1 MNNNDIKSNS
11 RDKVM
16 KKIFSILLLL
26 FCASVF
32 AEEILTP
39 GTVRGTAQRQG
50 IPIYVADFQGGAVS
64 IADVVRKDLNLHGG
78 FSVPR
83 IPSSEAAT
91 LSNAD
96 YSKGAIHFQNWR
108 NLGCALI
115 GKGEVAGSSLTF
127 RLYNTANG
135 QTVMS
140 RTYNMGSVSPRRVGH
155 AVANDIV
162 QYVLKE
168 KGFFQSRLLFSTG
181 RGHAKNIVMT
191 DILGGD
197 RKNLTNG
204 NDLNTFPDWYP
215 DHKNILYTSYRD
227 KRAVIYKLDLTSGR
241 SQKLLA
247 MPGMNTSGCVSPDGR
262 QLAAIL
268 DKDGFPELY
277 VYSLSGSGHKRLTR
291 GRENESSPSWSPDSR
306 KIVFSCDEG
315 KAPQIYIMN
324 ASGGGRQR
332 ICRNVS
338 RYCTSPAW
346 SPDGKKIA
354 FVAQIGAN
362 YEVCVHDL
370 ASGNTVNITNNPSND
385 EFPCWA
391 SDSRHIVFS
400 RASSSLIIIDSVSGK
415 ETTLITGGACT
426 APALEP

>member
-1 MNNNDIKSNS
+1 
-11 RDKVM
+11 M
-16 KKIFSILLLL
+16 KKSLLLL
-26 FCASVF
+26 LLLVASSSLF
-32 AEEILTP
+32 GEEIITP
-39 GTVRGTAQRQG
+39 GTVRGTAQRKG
-50 IPIYVADFQGGAVS
+50 IPIYVADFRGGAVS
-64 IADVVRKDLNLHGG
+64 IADVVRRDLNIHGG
-78 FSVPR
+78 FTVPR
-83 IPSSEAAT
+83 IPADQATT

-96 YSKGAIHFQNWR
+96 YSQGGIHFQNWY

-115 GKGEVAGSSLTF
+115 GKGEVSGSTLTF
-127 RLYNTANG
+127 RLYNTSNG
-135 QTVMS
+135 QTVMAK
-140 RTYNMGSVSPRRVGH
+140 TYNMGSVSPRRVGH
-155 AVANDIV
+155 AIANDIV
-162 QYVLKE
+162 EGILKE
-168 KGFFQSRLLFSTG
+168 KGFFQSRLLYASGYG
-181 RGHAKNIVMT
+181 RAKNIMMC

-197 RKNLTNG
+197 KKQLTSG

-227 KRAVIYKLDLTSGR
+227 RHAVIYKLDLTTGKN
-241 SQKLLA
+241 QKLLA

-277 VYSLSGSGHKRLTR
+277 TYALSGGSHTRLTR
-291 GRENESSPSWSPDSR
+291 GRDNESSPSWSPDSR

-315 KAPQIYIMN
+315 KSPQIYIMN
-324 ASGGGRQR
+324 ATGGGRQR

-362 YEVCVHDL
+362 YEVCVCDL
-370 ASGNTVNITNNPSND
+370 SSGNTVNVTNNSSND

-391 SDSRHIVFS
+391 ADSRHIVFI
-400 RASSSLIIIDSVSGK
+400 RASSSIMIVDSETGK
-415 ETTLITGGACT
+415 ETTLVSGGACT
-426 APALEP
+426 SPALEP